1 MRIAFALLALIFLSA
16 FTPAASMP
24 VPAIAADN
32 EGIISTF
39 YADAR
44 PGSGAVYVD
53 TEPFVGIETQN
64 SERVAARVAADI
76 AGVDRN
82 KYDVFFRIT
91 ADAEIVDGPSGGA
104 AMALLLLSVL
114 QNKSMRGDFS
124 ITGTIRSDGSI
135 GAVGGI
141 FQKARAA
148 SEAGIK
154 VFAIPRGQAM
164 QEGRNVIAYAKKNW
178 NQTVVE
184 VSDVEEAAAI
194 AFSNGTLQAN
204 ATQRV
209 LPPLNLTALAL
220 PQTHAYSFFRNL
232 TEAQVSDAEALVRE
246 LRVNASDEEQELLNA
261 SAEALNTSR
270 YLLVRNYLYSAA
282 NIAFVT
288 KGELML
294 LKGINASRDD
304 VEALVSRVEALVGNA
319 SIPMT
324 REFELSAGGA
334 LRVNWARK
342 RIAEAAEA
350 LGSASARALLSV
362 QRDAIT
368 AQNWADAAQQMLAA
382 ATGEPV
388 EQAAL
393 YDYAAARI
401 REASR
406 YAANASDE
414 AAWHLESSRE
424 LFARGEYAAAIFDA
438 DFALSFAKA
447 DAYAEGRD
455 ARQLL
460 AAMPQE
466 NVSGFWP
473 SLYAAHARYL
483 VAEANRSADRETA
496 LNALKVA
503 YYAERLD
510 AATSAM
516 AGMLK
521 AKRLPT
527 VIVTS
532 TPAPAQKPVAVLD
545 ARGIAFAATVLVI
558 ALLLVLA
565 VLIPARLRR
574 KPKRD
579 VLEKLE
585 QRLAEG
591 WISEST
597 YERLRRK
604 YEHTHV
610 ARGEQ
615 PAAPQWRLR
624 REYAHAQGQ
633 QGAHAHAKP
642 RWKYTNLNRKRK
654 TT

>member
-1 MRIAFALLALIFLSA
+1 
-16 FTPAASMP
+16 MP

-64 SERVAARVAADI
+64 SERIAARVAADA
-76 AGVDRN
+76 AGVDRT

-91 ADAEIVDGPSGGA
+91 ANAEIVDGPSGGA
-104 AMALLLLSVL
+104 AMTLLLLSIFE
-114 QNKSMRGDFS
+114 NRSMRGDFS

-141 FQKARAA
+141 LQKARAA

-184 VSDVEEAAAI
+184 VSNVGEAAAI
-194 AFSNGTLQAN
+194 AFSSGPVQAN
-204 ATQRV
+204 ATQRA
-209 LPPLNLTALAL
+209 LPPLNLSVLAL
-220 PQTHAYSFFRNL
+220 PQTYAYSFFRGL
-232 TEAQVSDAEALVRE
+232 TGAQVSGAEALVAE
-246 LRVNASDEEQELLNA
+246 LAPNASDEEQELLNA

-270 YLLVRNYLYSAA
+270 YLLGRNYLYSAA

-304 VEALVSRVEALVGNA
+304 IDALVSRVEALTSANA
-319 SIPMT
+319 TPMT
-324 REFELSAGGA
+324 RENFELVAGGS
-334 LRVNWARK
+334 LRMNWARK
-342 RIAEAAEA
+342 RVAEAREA
-350 LGSASARALLSV
+350 LGSASAQALLAV

-368 AQNWADAAQQMLAA
+368 AQNWADAARQMLAA
-382 ATGEPV
+382 ATGGEPV

-406 YAANASDE
+406 YVANASDE
-414 AAWHLESSRE
+414 AVWHLESSRE
-424 LFARGEYAAAIFDA
+424 LFARGEYAAAAFDA
-438 DFALSFAKA
+438 EFALSFAKA

-455 ARQLL
+455 AKQLL
-460 AAMPQE
+460 AAAPQE
-466 NVSGFWP
+466 NVSGFWS
-473 SLYAAHARYL
+473 SLYAAHSQYL
-483 VAEANRSADRETA
+483 AAEANRSGERETA

-503 YYAERLD
+503 YYADALD
-510 AATSAM
+510 AATSTM

-521 AKRLPT
+521 EKVRLPT
-527 VIVTS
+527 VVVTS
-532 TPAPAQKPVAVLD
+532 TPIAVQKPEAFALD
-545 ARGIAFAATVLVI
+545 VRGIVFVATVLVI

-574 KPKRD
+574 KPKHD
-579 VLEKLE
+579 MLEKLE

-597 YERLRRK
+597 YERLRKK
-604 YEHTHV
+604 Y
-610 ARGEQ
+610 ARAHQRERYLPKKNLQ
-615 PAAPQWRLR
+615 QR
-624 REYAHAQGQ
+624 RITYGSEKLSWTGRE
-633 QGAHAHAKP
+633 AHAHP
-642 RWKYTNLNRKRK
+642 RWKYTHLNRKKK